1 MVEMSFEGLFIRF
14 WWLIFPIFGMLMA
27 LWGMASTERRSRRAM
42 DLIDSYVRQGKE
54 PPAELL
60 KIASGAD
67 EDGGARTLLGAGGA
81 YKETSGAAPA
91 RHEVGDTADIT
102 SGINRDKTA
111 DDQWQGHDHPVD
123 TVHGASSVGCH
134 CGASNAADACTLVAC
149 LPRLKQCG
157 SQTSGS
163 QNPTG

>member
-14 WWLIFPIFGMLMA
+14 WWLIFPLFGMAMA

-67 EDGGARTLLGAGGA
+67 EDGGASMGPGRRGQATVWSLITFTAVAAGFGVGYQFVQTEKYAFAFLIVSVIMSVLAVGSALILLFG
-81 YKETSGAAPA
+81 
-91 RHEVGDTADIT
+91 
-102 SGINRDKTA
+102 
-111 DDQWQGHDHPVD
+111 
-123 TVHGASSVGCH
+123 
-134 CGASNAADACTLVAC
+134 
-149 LPRLKQCG
+149 PRPEK
-157 SQTSGS
+157 
-163 QNPTG
+163 

>member
-67 EDGGARTLLGAGGA
+67 EDSGTGPGRRGQATVWSLITFTAVAAGFGVGYQFVQTERYAFAFLIVAVIMGVLAVGSALILLFG
-81 YKETSGAAPA
+81 
-91 RHEVGDTADIT
+91 
-102 SGINRDKTA
+102 
-111 DDQWQGHDHPVD
+111 
-123 TVHGASSVGCH
+123 
-134 CGASNAADACTLVAC
+134 
-149 LPRLKQCG
+149 PRPEK
-157 SQTSGS
+157 
-163 QNPTG
+163 

>member
-67 EDGGARTLLGAGGA
+67 EDGGSSSGPGHRGQATVWSLITFTAVAAGFGVGYQFVQTEKYAFAFLIVSVIMGVLAIGSFLILLFG
-81 YKETSGAAPA
+81 
-91 RHEVGDTADIT
+91 
-102 SGINRDKTA
+102 
-111 DDQWQGHDHPVD
+111 
-123 TVHGASSVGCH
+123 
-134 CGASNAADACTLVAC
+134 
-149 LPRLKQCG
+149 PRPEK
-157 SQTSGS
+157 
-163 QNPTG
+163 